1 MISIRRRLIA
11 VGVLSLLTGCAHP
24 PATRPGIAPDALT
37 VRVMTY
43 NIQSGG
49 GDLTRVAQVIR
60 AVAPDVIGL
69 QEVDVH
75 WATRSNF
82 ADQATALAE
91 QLGMQVR
98 FAPIYQLPGAQPGDP
113 PREFGVALL
122 SRLPIATW
130 RNDTITRLSTQ
141 QANPVPAPAP
151 GLLEAVIDAHGVPV
165 RVFVTHLDY
174 RADPA
179 VRVQQVSEM
188 LGYLGDGS
196 GPTLLLGDLNAT
208 PDAPELQP
216 LFQRLHDSMAD
227 RGEALTYPAE
237 APIKRIDYILA
248 SRHFETRTASVPATT
263 AADHRPV
270 IAELLL
276 YTNSEKS
283 RVEGAR

>member
-1 MISIRRRLIA
+1 
-11 VGVLSLLTGCAHP
+11 
-24 PATRPGIAPDALT
+24 
-37 VRVMTY
+37 
-43 NIQSGG
+43 
-49 GDLTRVAQVIR
+49 
-60 AVAPDVIGL
+60 
-69 QEVDVH
+69 
-75 WATRSNF
+75 
-82 ADQATALAE
+82 
-91 QLGMQVR
+91 
-98 FAPIYQLPGAQPGDP
+98 
-113 PREFGVALL
+113 
-122 SRLPIATW
+122 
-130 RNDTITRLSTQ
+130 
-141 QANPVPAPAP
+141 
-151 GLLEAVIDAHGVPV
+151 
-165 RVFVTHLDY
+165 
-174 RADPA
+174 
-179 VRVQQVSEM
+179 M

-248 SRHFETRTASVPATT
+248 SRHFETRTASVPPTT